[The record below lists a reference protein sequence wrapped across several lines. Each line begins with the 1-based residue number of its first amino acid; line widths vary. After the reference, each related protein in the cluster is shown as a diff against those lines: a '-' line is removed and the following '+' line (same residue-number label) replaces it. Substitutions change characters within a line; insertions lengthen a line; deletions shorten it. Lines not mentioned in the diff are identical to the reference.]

1 MGGSACGG
9 SETGLLRTISGLP
22 RETAFAESKRGKK
35 EGGDYLYLLKIQ
47 IFFSAHTSQC
57 KQNRERNYNIKIGK
71 EAIKYIVWSLH
82 DYILRKSV
90 ENMIANNKRM

>member
-22 RETAFAESKRGKK
+22 RETALAESKRGKK

-47 IFFSAHTSQC
+47 IFFLPILANV
-57 KQNRERNYNIKIGK
+57 NRTEK
-71 EAIKYIVWSLH
+71 EIIT
-82 DYILRKSV
+82 
-90 ENMIANNKRM
+90 

>member
-47 IFFSAHTSQC
+47 IFFLPILANV
-57 KQNRERNYNIKIGK
+57 NRTEK
-71 EAIKYIVWSLH
+71 EIIT
-82 DYILRKSV
+82 
-90 ENMIANNKRM
+90 